1 MKHIKQGIVAA
12 VSAGAALATGQAAA
26 EAYYLGAS
34 VGQSN
39 LETSERFEVWNSS
52 EGWVDE
58 SFDFEADDT
67 SFKVFGGYMFN
78 EYLGIEAGYLD
89 LGDLED
95 SVSYPAYYGFDGGET
110 ATSEMKTQITGW
122 TVQLVGQYPIG
133 PVDVF
138 AKAGFIDYD
147 TNIEE
152 ITRLNDCTNCEV
164 YRDEWTDE
172 GNDWIYGVGAS
183 WNVGDF
189 GIRAE
194 WENIEQKHSSV
205 DDLSVIS
212 IGVEYHLMR

>member
-26 EAYYLGAS
+26 EAYYLGGS
-34 VGQSN
+34 IGQSN
-39 LETSERFEVWNSS
+39 LEVSEQYDYYFNSESADSGEV
-52 EGWVDE
+52 E
-58 SFDFEADDT
+58 FEADDT
-67 SFKVFGGYMFN
+67 AFKIFGGYMFN
-78 EYLGIEAGYLD
+78 EYVGIEAGYLD

-95 SVSYPAYYGFDGGET
+95 SASIPYYGFDGGESGET
-110 ATSEMKTQITGW
+110 EMKAQITGW
-122 TVQLVGQYPIG
+122 TVQVVGQYPIG

-147 TNIEE
+147 LMVEE
-152 ITRLNDCTNCEV
+152 SFRACDSCAKQ
-164 YRDEWTDE
+164 YDDWTDE

-212 IGVEYHLMR
+212 IGFEYHLMR

>member
-39 LETSERFEVWNSS
+39 VEISESNQYWDGDGYTNENV
-52 EGWVDE
+52 
-58 SFDFEADDT
+58 DFEADDT
-67 SFKVFGGYMFN
+67 AFKIFGGYMFN

-95 SVSYPAYYGFDGGET
+95 SATWTGYYGFDGGET
-110 ATSEMKTQITGW
+110 TDLKAQMTGW
-122 TVQLVGQYPIG
+122 TVQVVGQYPIG

-147 TNIEE
+147 LTVE
-152 ITRLNDCTNCEV
+152 TATKPTDCSDCFV
-164 YRDEWTDE
+164 SYDDWTDE
-172 GNDWIYGVGAS
+172 GNDWIYGIGAS

-194 WENIEQKHSSV
+194 WENIEQKHESV

-212 IGVEYHLMR
+212 IGFEYHLMR

>member
-1 MKHIKQGIVAA
+1 MKHIKHGIVAA

-39 LETSERFEVWNSS
+39 FESS
-52 EGWVDE
+52 ETFQYYTCTETDGCGYVRD
-58 SFDFEADDT
+58 SVDFEADDT
-67 SFKVFGGYMFN
+67 AFKLFGGYMFN

-95 SVSYPAYYGFDGGET
+95 KATYGFDGGET
-110 ATSEMKTQITGW
+110 TDLKAQITGW
-122 TVQLVGQYPIG
+122 TVQLVGQYPVG
-133 PVDVF
+133 PVDLF

-147 TNIEE
+147 TNVEST
-152 ITRLNDCTNCEV
+152 TRQTDCSDCYV
-164 YRDEWTDE
+164 SRDDWTDE

-183 WNVGDF
+183 WNIGDF

-194 WENIEQKHSSV
+194 WENIEQKHSSI

-212 IGVEYHLMR
+212 IGFEYHLMR